1 MVSRRGPRGGGRRTR
16 ARPASS
22 RVPPS
27 VGFPPIAGP
36 GASILIL
43 GSLPGQKSLEM
54 RQYYAQPQNG
64 FWRIMGALFGAGP
77 SLPYADRL
85 ARLIECR
92 IAVWDVLAAGERL
105 GSLDSAIVSAT
116 AVSNDFAAFFE
127 RQPEIEQVCFNGTKA
142 ADLYRRLVLPT
153 LPARAAGLET
163 RLLPSTSPAHAARS
177 FAVKLALWSEA
188 LAAVTVARGS
198 VYQVAEPSRGSSA
211 ETGKRGS
218 SAATV
223 RRRRRRGGA

>member
-1 MVSRRGPRGGGRRTR
+1 
-16 ARPASS
+16 
-22 RVPPS
+22 
-27 VGFPPIAGP
+27 VGFPPIEGP
-36 GASILIL
+36 RAAVLIL

-64 FWRIMGALFGAGP
+64 FWRIMDELFGAGP

-92 IAVWDVLAAGERL
+92 VAVWDVLAAGERP

-116 AVSNDFAAFFE
+116 AVCNDFAAFFE
-127 RQPEIEQVCFNGTKA
+127 RQREIERICFNGTKA

-153 LPARAAGLET
+153 LPPRAATLDT
-163 RLLPSTSPAHAARS
+163 RLLPSTSPAHAARP

-188 LAAVTVARGS
+188 LARVAVAQRRVHRVVEPGRS
-198 VYQVAEPSRGSSA
+198 GAEPDSSGSNVA
-211 ETGKRGS
+211 
-218 SAATV
+218 V
-223 RRRRRRGGA
+223 RRRRGRHRDCE